1 MYQSFT
7 SQVEFTDFRI
17 PISEVK
23 MKPIANPKSLAKVQ
37 SHLVAEC
44 FNKLFI
50 GGKFVDPLDGE
61 KIPTYYPA
69 TGELLHEF
77 PRGKANDVEVAI
89 AAAEAAWAEGTWAGM
104 TAAERAKIVAKM
116 VQGIEDN
123 VEMLA
128 EIEAADVGKPFRDAV
143 MALGGA
149 ASEGK
154 YWCSLGAVLDAE
166 QDTPVNSGGGEG
178 GVPPP
183 EWDVV
188 YRRDPIGVIG
198 LISAW
203 NYPLNV
209 AFRKVAPALIA
220 GNCAI
225 LKPSEI
231 AGLSCMFIGKLA
243 QDAGI
248 PAGVLSVVT
257 GEGDAGA
264 ALAASPSVS
273 MISFTG
279 STSTGSKI
287 MAASASKLSQV
298 ALELGGKSALVVFDD
313 TNLDRAVETTMNG
326 FLTNGGQICTAHT
339 RLLVQEG
346 LEAPLLDRLKQEL
359 EKIPFCSDP
368 ITENR
373 EWEAGIT
380 DVIQP
385 VVCKSQH
392 KKILEFLGEAKA
404 AGVEV
409 LTGGKVPDP
418 AIVGNAGG
426 YFIEPTVL
434 TNVTRDAD
442 VWQKEVFGP
451 VLSVRSFSTE
461 EEAVLEANSTSFG
474 LASTVMSSDPAKA
487 MRVANRIRAGAV
499 YATSTGEGILA
510 EHPAVSRG
518 GFGCSGVGRE
528 LGIGGLHEYT
538 ELKSVNYSGFSLADA
553 KGSERHF

>member
-1 MYQSFT
+1 MQ
-7 SQVEFTDFRI
+7 
-17 PISEVK
+17 K
-23 MKPIANPKSLAKVQ
+23 KSSTKSVAKVQ
-37 SHLVAEC
+37 SHLNAEC

-50 GGKFVDPLDGE
+50 GGQFVDPIDGE

-77 PRGKANDVEVAI
+77 PRGKANDVQAAI
-89 AAAEAAWAEGTWAGM
+89 AAAEAAWERGAWAEM
-104 TAAERAKIVAKM
+104 AAVERAEIVAKM
-116 VQGIEDN
+116 AQGIKDN

-128 EIEAADVGKPFRDAV
+128 EIEAADVGKPFRQAA
-143 MALGGA
+143 MALSGA
-149 ASEGK
+149 AGEGK
-154 YWCSLGAVLDAE
+154 YWCSLGKALDSE
-166 QDTPVNSGGGEG
+166 QDAPVTGGGGEG
-178 GVPPP
+178 GVPPS

-209 AFRKVAPALIA
+209 AFRKVAPALVA

-248 PAGVLSVVT
+248 PAGVFSVVT
-257 GEGDAGA
+257 GDREAGA

-279 STSTGSKI
+279 SSLTGSKV
-287 MAASASKLSQV
+287 MEACASKLSQV

-313 TNLDRAVETTMNG
+313 TDLDRAVETTMKG

-339 RLLVQEG
+339 RLVVQDG
-346 LEAPLLDRLKQEL
+346 LKSPLLNKLKEEL
-359 EKIPFCSDP
+359 EKIPFCNDP
-368 ITENR
+368 ITEKDR
-373 EWEAGIT
+373 GDRAWETGMT
-380 DVIQP
+380 DVVQP
-385 VVCKSQH
+385 VVCESQH
-392 KKILEFLGEAKA
+392 KKILEFLDEAKA
-404 AGVEV
+404 AGVEI
-409 LTGGKVPDP
+409 LTGGGVPD
-418 AIVGNAGG
+418 AATVGTAGG
-426 YFIEPTVL
+426 YFIQPTVL
-434 TNVTRDAD
+434 TNVPRDAD

-451 VLSVRSFSTE
+451 VLSVRSFSNE
-461 EEAVLEANSTSFG
+461 EEAVLEANSTAFG

-518 GFGCSGVGRE
+518 GFGCSGIGRE

-538 ELKSVNYSGFSLADA
+538 ELKSVNYTGFSIADA
-553 KGSERHF
+553 KERRAR

>member
-1 MYQSFT
+1 
-7 SQVEFTDFRI
+7 
-17 PISEVK
+17 
-23 MKPIANPKSLAKVQ
+23 MKPNTNSKSLAKVK

-50 GGKFVDPLDGE
+50 GGQFVDPIDGE
-61 KIPTYYPA
+61 KIPTHYPA
-69 TGELLHEF
+69 TGEHLHEF
-77 PRGKANDVEVAI
+77 PGGKANDIEAAV
-89 AAAEAAWAEGTWAGM
+89 AAAEAAWKQGAWASM
-104 TAAERAKIVAKM
+104 AAAERAEIVARM
-116 VQGIEDN
+116 AQGIEDN
-123 VEMLA
+123 IEMLA
-128 EIEAADVGKPFRDAV
+128 EIEAADVGKPFRQAA
-143 MALGGA
+143 MAIGGA

-154 YWCSLGAVLDAE
+154 YWCSLGAALDAE
-166 QDTPVNSGGGEG
+166 QDAPVNSGGGEG
-178 GVPPP
+178 GVPPA

-248 PAGVLSVVT
+248 PAGVLNVVT
-257 GEGDAGA
+257 GDRDAGA
-264 ALAASPSVS
+264 ALATSPSVS

-279 STSTGSKI
+279 STLTGSKI
-287 MAASASKLSQV
+287 MEACAPKLSQV

-313 TNLDRAVETTMNG
+313 TDLDRAVETTIKG

-339 RLLVQEG
+339 RLVVQEG
-346 LEAPLLDRLKQEL
+346 LKAPLLNKLKEEL

-368 ITENR
+368 ITEKDR
-373 EWEAGIT
+373 GDRAWEAGMT
-380 DVIQP
+380 DVVQP
-385 VVCKSQH
+385 VVCESQH
-392 KKILEFLGEAKA
+392 KKILEFLDEAKA
-404 AGVEV
+404 VGVEI
-409 LTGGKVPDP
+409 LTGGGVPD
-418 AIVGNAGG
+418 AATVGNSGG
-426 YFIEPTVL
+426 YFIQPTVL
-434 TNVTRDAD
+434 TNMTRDAD

-461 EEAVLEANSTSFG
+461 EEAVLEANSTAFG

-499 YATSTGEGILA
+499 YVTSTGEGILA

-538 ELKSVNYSGFSLADA
+538 ELKSVNYTGFSLADA
-553 KGSERHF
+553 KK